1 MRYEVGMALR
11 VEADN
16 EEQAALV
23 ALQVER
29 LRDHLAELDP
39 RVERLHV
46 GVSSLFID
54 TIELTGTSIVPLA

>member
-1 MRYEVGMALR
+1 MRYEVGMALT

-29 LRDHLAELDP
+29 LRDIS
-39 RVERLHV
+39 R
-46 GVSSLFID
+46 SS
-54 TIELTGTSIVPLA
+54 TRGWNGYMSACRRYSSTRSS